1 MCTFELILIAVA
13 LAADCLA
20 VAIAAGSSSKGFSP
34 WQVLR
39 IAFFFGLFQFLM
51 PLGGWV
57 LGGTIVEL
65 ISEYDHW
72 VAFTVLAVVAGRLIH
87 ESFGANEY
95 VQDITRGLPLLL
107 LSVAT
112 SIDALAVG
120 LSLAFLDSNILRAS
134 LLIGIVA
141 FLGTVAG
148 FLIGRKAGEL
158 LGRRARLAGGVVL
171 LVVALRILV
180 THLVQGV

>member
-13 LAADCLA
+13 LAVDGPQGLA
-20 VAIAAGSSSKGFSP
+20 GTPG
-34 WQVLR
+34 QVLR

-51 PLGGWV
+51 PLAGWV
-57 LGGTIVEL
+57 LGGSLAEL
-65 ISEYDHW
+65 ICGYDHW
-72 VAFTVLAVVAGRLIH
+72 VAFAILAVVAGRLIH
-87 ESFGANEY
+87 ESFGSGDH